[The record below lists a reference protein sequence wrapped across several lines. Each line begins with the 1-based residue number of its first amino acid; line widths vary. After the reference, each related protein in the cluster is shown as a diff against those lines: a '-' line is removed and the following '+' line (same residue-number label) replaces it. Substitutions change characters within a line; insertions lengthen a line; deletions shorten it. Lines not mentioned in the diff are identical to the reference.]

1 MARLSFLSVVLVVSI
16 VAACTTPT
24 AARGN
29 DPSNRMVMVD
39 GIERPAEE
47 IARDLVVEAANKTTS
62 DRGGAKTALRRVVD
76 EYSDTTSRGAA
87 TVALA
92 RLLLDEK
99 GSSSAVEAQ
108 KWLERLLLDNP
119 TDDGANDA
127 RDLLARA
134 QLITGDGGGVAP
146 AMKAVVDNLP
156 AEKQGPALLT
166 LGRELV
172 AGGKARDAV
181 TVLLTALPRVRGADR
196 TATEAVLVDA
206 LDVSEAG
213 GGVSFVSVGV
223 LRDRFGSTDPFA
235 DEVLTWKLGRV
246 HLHLRDDAK
255 ASGLASDVVR
265 RYPTSRFATA
275 AKDLVARLATVVQVD
290 SRAVGVILP
299 LSGEYAAYGKR
310 ALVALKLAF
319 NLPVGDS
326 EEPELDPATGDVVD
340 RSKAKAQAGTINVP
354 GGIKLVVKDSAGK
367 GEVATAAVKD
377 LVEKHHVMAILG
389 DILVDTSLP
398 IALACED
405 YGVPLLSLSRR
416 DGVPEAGPWSFRLA
430 LTPKKQAY
438 ALVEY
443 AVDGLKL
450 KRFGIM
456 YPKHAFGIE
465 LMGHFWDALDARQA
479 EITAIESY
487 AHDQTTFTT
496 EARSLV
502 GRGLGGGGG
511 EVASCRSA
519 ASGISN
525 DYRRKKA
532 LEGCNDRTRP
542 LIDFEALFIPD
553 SYKTVGFVV
562 PALVAEDMLMTTSKF
577 AVDSYKKATG
587 NAGVRSVQLL
597 GASTWNDPDV
607 AVRLGRQVD
616 GAVFV
621 DGFDMGDQT
630 PLVQRFVDGFNRG
643 ARSRPSLLEAQT
655 YDAARI
661 IGALL
666 EGNTVTSPDKKPTT
680 RAEMRAALD
689 AVEGFV
695 GVTGTIGFD
704 AEGDS
709 VTPVRFF
716 RIEREKVE
724 RFEVA
729 DVIKGSG

>member
-1 MARLSFLSVVLVVSI
+1 MARLSSLSVALVVTI
-16 VAACTTPT
+16 VASCTTPT

-29 DPSNRMVMVD
+29 EPSNRIVLVD
-39 GIERPAEE
+39 GVERPAEE
-47 IARDLVVEAANKTTS
+47 VARDLVVEAANKTAS
-62 DRGGAKTALRRVVD
+62 DRSGAKTALRRVVD
-76 EYSDTTSRGAA
+76 EFSDTTSRGAA

-99 GSSSAVEAQ
+99 GPSSAVEAQ
-108 KWLERLLLDNP
+108 KWLERLLLENP
-119 TDDGANDA
+119 ADDVADDA
-127 RDLLARA
+127 RGLLSRA
-134 QLITGDGGGVAP
+134 QLITGDGGAAP

-156 AEKQGPALLT
+156 ADQQGPALLK
-166 LGRELV
+166 LGREMT
-172 AGGKARDAV
+172 ASGHARDAV
-181 TVLLTALPRVRGADR
+181 TALLTALPKVSGADR
-196 TATEAVLVDA
+196 AATEAALVNA
-206 LDVSEAG
+206 LDVAEGG
-213 GGVSFVSVGV
+213 GGVSFASVSL
-223 LRDRFGSTDPFA
+223 LRDRYGNTDAFA
-235 DEVLTWKLGRV
+235 DEALTWKLVRV
-246 HLHLRDDAK
+246 HLHLRDDAR
-255 ASGLASDVVR
+255 ASALATELVR
-265 RYPTSRFATA
+265 KHPASRFAPA
-275 AKDLVARLATVVQVD
+275 AKDLVTRLATVVQVD
-290 SRAVGVILP
+290 SRVVGVILP

-319 NLPVGDS
+319 NLPVGAD
-326 EEPELDPATGDVVD
+326 EEPELDPSTGDVVD
-340 RSKAKAQAGTINVP
+340 RSKQKAQAGTINVP

-367 GEVATAAVKD
+367 GDVATAAVKD
-377 LVEKHHVMAILG
+377 LVEKHHVIAILG

-430 LTPKKQAY
+430 LTPKKQAR

-465 LMGHFWDALDARQA
+465 LMGHFWDALDEKQA

-525 DYRRKKA
+525 EYRRKKA

-577 AVDSYKKATG
+577 AVESYKKATG
-587 NAGVRSVQLL
+587 NDRVRSVQLL

-621 DGFDMGDQT
+621 DGFDMSDQT

-666 EGNTVTSPDKKPTT
+666 EGNTVTSPGKKPAT
-680 RAEMRAALD
+680 RAEMKTALD

-709 VTPVRFF
+709 VTPLRFF
-716 RIEREKVE
+716 RIEREKVD
-724 RFEVA
+724 RFDA
-729 DVIKGSG
+729 GDVIKGNG